1 MHFARGCAV
10 SQPGE
15 ASSIRQGDG
24 QRFQKKAMKTTH
36 LELEASAPANVRPSS
51 VSKTADSEQPHRV
64 DFRQRFQNRALS
76 TERVLNMLH
85 QQAPRFWELAQV
97 VGQWVW
103 IQFEEKQPPQI
114 TAALSQFGFH
124 WNRKRQTWQHPCGQ
138 FTTGSRRDPRD
149 KYQTYFPADA
159 KAA

>member
-1 MHFARGCAV
+1 MKKHRNI
-10 SQPGE
+10 PEE
-15 ASSIRQGDG
+15 A
-24 QRFQKKAMKTTH
+24 KKAMKTTNQI
-36 LELEASAPANVRPSS
+36 EASAPANVQPSS
-51 VSKTADSEQPHRV
+51 VSKTTNSEQVHRI
-64 DFRQRFQNRALS
+64 DFRLRFQNRGLS
-76 TERVLNMLH
+76 TAQVLDLLYH
-85 QQAPRFWELAQV
+85 ETPRFWELCQV
-97 VGQWVW
+97 VGKWVW
-103 IQFEEKQPPQI
+103 IQFDEKQPPQI

>member
-1 MHFARGCAV
+1 MRFARGIAV
-10 SQPGE
+10 SPKGE

-36 LELEASAPANVRPSS
+36 LTIEASAAANVRPSS
-51 VSKTADSEQPHRV
+51 VSKTADSEPHRI
-64 DFRQRFQNRALS
+64 DFRQRFQNRALA
-76 TERVLNMLH
+76 TPQVLDLLR
-85 QQAPRFWELAQV
+85 QEAPRFWELAEV

-114 TAALSQFGFH
+114 TAALSQLGFH

-138 FTTGSRRDPRD
+138 FTTGSRRGPRD

>member
-1 MHFARGCAV
+1 MHLAHGIAV
-10 SQPGE
+10 SQSGE

-24 QRFQKKAMKTTH
+24 QRFQKKAMKTTQ
-36 LELEASAPANVRPSS
+36 LTMEASAPANVRPSS
-51 VSKTADSEQPHRV
+51 VSKTSNSAQPHQI

-76 TERVLNMLH
+76 TAQVLDML
-85 QQAPRFWELAQV
+85 QKQEPRFWELAEV

-103 IQFEEKQPPQI
+103 IQFDEKQPQQI

-159 KAA
+159 QAA

>member
-1 MHFARGCAV
+1 MRFARGFAV
-10 SQPGE
+10 SPKGE

-36 LELEASAPANVRPSS
+36 FTLEASAPANVRPSS
-51 VSKTADSEQPHRV
+51 VSNTSNSEQPQI

-76 TERVLNMLH
+76 TAQVLDMLH
-85 QQAPRFWELAQV
+85 QQEPRFWELAEV

-114 TAALSQFGFH
+114 TAALSQLGFH
-124 WNRKRQTWQHPCGQ
+124 WNRKRQTWQHPCGH

-149 KYQTYFPADA
+149 KYQTYFPAYA